1 MNYQARGF
9 QISFLL
15 HGLIICLVIFSSAFM
30 EKYKKV
36 ITINF
41 DLYSSSSEGEN
52 DQREALDTSLK
63 SNSADAD
70 ENRMP
75 EKKTLPVL
83 PEEKPQETA
92 VSEIPPAVELPKA
105 NKADNNTM
113 KIGKSD
119 ESLAVNE
126 ESFLVKA
133 EENTGLAITSTL
145 GNESG
150 GGGAAGAKY
159 LKSNYAYIRDRILRN
174 VSYPD
179 RARKMG
185 WQGKVALSFII
196 TSSGYVRDF
205 KVIQSSG
212 FKILDNDAIETVK
225 RTAPF
230 PKPVNEANIAISIV
244 YRLM

>member
-30 EKYKKV
+30 ERYKKV

-41 DLYSSSSEGEN
+41 DLYSSSSEGEYA
-52 DQREALDTSLK
+52 QREALDTS
-63 SNSADAD
+63 
-70 ENRMP
+70 ENKIP
-75 EKKTLPVL
+75 ENKNLPVL
-83 PEEKPQETA
+83 PEKNLQKTA
-92 VSEIPPAVELPKA
+92 VREIPPAMELPKA
-105 NKADNNTM
+105 DKVDNHAV
-113 KIGKSD
+113 KVGIPD
-119 ESLAVNE
+119 ESLAMNE
-126 ESFLVKA
+126 ESFQVKA
-133 EENTGLAITSTL
+133 EENTGLSMTSNL
-145 GNESG
+145 GNQLG
-150 GGGAAGAKY
+150 GSGAASAKY
-159 LKSNYAYIRDRILRN
+159 LKNNYAYIRDRILRN
-174 VSYPD
+174 VSYPN

-196 TSSGYVRDF
+196 TASGYVRDF

-230 PKPVNEANIAISIV
+230 PKPINEANIAISIV
-244 YRLM
+244 YRLE